1 MIARSITTTT
11 KDIKRLRHDPRK
23 PYRSFLR
30 LPHRWNGRV
39 RDCSVGDLMT
49 RYTREI
55 IKAIQDNFH
64 QIMSADP
71 QEKRR
76 LIDEIF
82 DFDRIQQSVAEAMAE
97 PELVA

>member
-1 MIARSITTTT
+1 
-11 KDIKRLRHDPRK
+11 
-23 PYRSFLR
+23 
-30 LPHRWNGRV
+30 
-39 RDCSVGDLMT
+39 MT
-49 RYTREI
+49 RDTAAI
-55 IKAIQDNFH
+55 IRAIQDNFH
-64 QIMSADP
+64 LIMAADP

>member
-1 MIARSITTTT
+1 
-11 KDIKRLRHDPRK
+11 
-23 PYRSFLR
+23 
-30 LPHRWNGRV
+30 
-39 RDCSVGDLMT
+39 MT
-49 RYTREI
+49 RDTQAI
-55 IKAIQDNFH
+55 IRAIQDNFH

>member
-1 MIARSITTTT
+1 MGAR
-11 KDIKRLRHDPRK
+11 
-23 PYRSFLR
+23 
-30 LPHRWNGRV
+30 
-39 RDCSVGDLMT
+39 MT
-49 RYTREI
+49 QDTRAI
-55 IKAIQDNFH
+55 IKAIQNNFH

-97 PELVA
+97 PELAA